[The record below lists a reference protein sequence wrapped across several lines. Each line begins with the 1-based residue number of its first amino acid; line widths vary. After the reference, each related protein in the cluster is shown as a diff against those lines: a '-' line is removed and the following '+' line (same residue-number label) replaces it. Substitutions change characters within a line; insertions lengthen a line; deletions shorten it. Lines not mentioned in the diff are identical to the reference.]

1 MTSFKKYSTIITQ
14 LLLLLTLAGCHRK
27 GAKQREHVK
36 PRDSVEFQT
45 NNITIKSYWND
56 YPFTDTIAIKN
67 PNIAEQRFVNFLAQ
81 LPKHPLNEVNEGIE
95 SMLKQAEQN
104 QKEFEFFKGQYE
116 HYLADPNS
124 PVRNDQYYEYVLAYL
139 SQSRASSDTDRIRYK
154 LQLEM
159 IKKNQV
165 GMQITDFSY
174 LTSQGQIERLSDKE
188 GNVNMLLFYDPTC
201 PHCKE
206 ILNQLKSSS
215 LLNKL
220 ISSKHLNVIAIDPLG
235 DKKLWREYQRFIPSN
250 WTNGFDHEDILI
262 KKQYYSL
269 HAYPTIYLL
278 DKAGKI
284 LLKDPDYQ
292 LVLQIL
298 EKM

>member
-1 MTSFKKYSTIITQ
+1 MTSFKKHSTIITQ

-27 GAKQREHVK
+27 GAKQREHDK
-36 PRDSVEFQT
+36 SENSTEFQT
-45 NNITIKSYWND
+45 NNINLNSYWDD

-67 PNIAEQRFVNFLAQ
+67 PNITEQRFVNFLAQ
-81 LPKHPLNEVNEGIE
+81 LPKYPLNEVKDGIE

-104 QKEFEFFKGQYE
+104 QKVFEFFKGQYE

-139 SQSRASSDTDRIRYK
+139 CQSKASSDTDRIRYK

-174 LTSQGQIERLSDKE
+174 LTSQGQIERLSDKG

-206 ILNQLKSSS
+206 ILNQLNSSE

-235 DKKLWREYQRFIPSN
+235 DKKLWQEYQRFIPSN